1 MGYAPL
7 GSSMKINAIPV
18 NGNWKLGFAL
28 DKHSLKS
35 TFTGYNDY
43 GHPTFE
49 TVRTEV
55 GEALYQLKYRNDF
68 SQIPGLVQAVV
79 DLALKNFPE
88 IGLVVPMPPSKVR
101 QRQPVIELAEAVAAG
116 LGVPAFPNML
126 SKTPA
131 PPGAPELKN
140 LGPKEEKVAAL
151 AARMKLSKAIAN
163 EGKWNA
169 LIVDDLFDSGASLEA
184 ACDAL
189 RTYEKIADIYVVA
202 LTRK

>member
-1 MGYAPL
+1 
-7 GSSMKINAIPV
+7 MKINAVPIK
-18 NGNWKLGFAL
+18 GNWDLGFAL

-43 GHPTFE
+43 GHATFE

-68 SQIPGLVQAVV
+68 SQISGLGQAVV
-79 DLALKNFPE
+79 DLAKSRLPE

-101 QRQPVIELAEAVAAG
+101 KRQPVIELAEAVAAG
-116 LGVPAFPNML
+116 LGVEAFSTML
-126 SKTPA
+126 TKTPA

-151 AARMKLSKAIAN
+151 AARMKLSKTIAN

-189 RTYEKIADIYVVA
+189 RTYGKIARIYVIA
-202 LTRK
+202 LTWK